1 MSDRDEIDAAWADH
15 SLRSE
20 VLRLREERDKA
31 QANYKFMVDRA
42 ADEKLEGYREL
53 AQKVADREAEI
64 ERLRAELEAYRKIAR
79 NSNGVA
85 GWHLNGDIATWE
97 ELGIER

>member
-1 MSDRDEIDAAWADH
+1 MSDLQE
-15 SLRSE
+15 
-20 VLRLREERDKA
+20 RLL
-31 QANYKFMVDRA
+31 RA
-42 ADEKLEGYREL
+42 AHHR
-53 AQKVADREAEI
+53 ASHHEALHGEASDEI
-64 ERLRAELEAYRKIAR
+64 ERLLSELEAYREIAR